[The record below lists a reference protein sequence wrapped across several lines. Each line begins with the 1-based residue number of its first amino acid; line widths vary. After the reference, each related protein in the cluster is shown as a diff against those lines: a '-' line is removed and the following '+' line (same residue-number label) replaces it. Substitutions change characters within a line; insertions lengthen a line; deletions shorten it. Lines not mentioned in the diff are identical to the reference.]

1 MSMQSNAQSLQTQ
14 TQAFTPSVP
23 SRADERFLPGT
34 VLAQRYR
41 IVNLLGRGGMGEVYR
56 ATDLMLGQTVA
67 LKFLPA
73 VASHQIQAR
82 ERLFNEVRAAR
93 EITHPYVCRVHDIG
107 EIDGQLYI
115 SMEFVDGED
124 MASLLAR
131 IGRLPGAKAAELAAG
146 ICAGLAAA
154 HRKGL
159 VHRDLKPA
167 NIMVDGRGL
176 PRLMDFGLAA
186 HTAQISQAEV
196 RHGTPLYMAPEQLA
210 GQEVT
215 LRSDLYALGLI
226 LYEVF
231 TGKRAFEADSIEAL
245 QAARNRGVPPPPSSY
260 CPEIDPSI
268 ENIITACLAPD
279 PARRPASANA
289 IAAALPHQS
298 ALAAVIAAGDTPSP
312 GLIAASGDSK
322 AVRPAIAYCEAAAI
336 LVALLGAW
344 WLKAQV
350 GVVPEQPP
358 DVRANSART
367 LAAQLGYTAKPA
379 ATDRGFDSSHEN
391 EIRFWY
397 RESDAALQTTSLGNL
412 LQPPG
417 RVTSSDPPLAPGM
430 LTIEMDS
437 RGRVRYFAAMPR
449 FQPAPSHPDWKTL
462 FDRAGLD
469 LSHFTETPA
478 GRLPPVPGDSLLQW
492 TGRVSPN
499 DPEQMVAA
507 ASWRGQP
514 VYFERLDPQSPL
526 NQFPPRLRIV
536 PSVIV
541 VLLSAVAV
549 RLVFLAWRNL
559 QQQRGDRRGAFRV
572 GAAVFWVSF
581 AEWLLVARHSLSPH
595 EVILAAYAL
604 SWALLLGALAWVG
617 YVAVDPL
624 ARRLYP
630 HLLISL
636 QQVLTGAPRDNL
648 LGRDVLWGLTLAAWG
663 NFLSMALT
671 LGVSEKFGE
680 KIYVSSGLNLRDLA
694 GLWLSD
700 LRIGIWVGLL
710 VLAFIIPLRA
720 RFERRLR
727 VGVVAAIVA
736 ETGLFCLKDL
746 PPVPDASAWYAQ
758 APLIGYAALAA
769 AAIYAARLSVRP
781 A

>member
-1 MSMQSNAQSLQTQ
+1 MRS
-14 TQAFTPSVP
+14 
-23 SRADERFLPGT
+23 
-34 VLAQRYR
+34 
-41 IVNLLGRGGMGEVYR
+41 
-56 ATDLMLGQTVA
+56 
-67 LKFLPA
+67 
-73 VASHQIQAR
+73 ASGI
-82 ERLFNEVRAAR
+82 
-93 EITHPYVCRVHDIG
+93 
-107 EIDGQLYI
+107 
-115 SMEFVDGED
+115 
-124 MASLLAR
+124 
-131 IGRLPGAKAAELAAG
+131 AKA
-146 ICAGLAAA
+146 
-154 HRKGL
+154 
-159 VHRDLKPA
+159 
-167 NIMVDGRGL
+167 
-176 PRLMDFGLAA
+176 
-186 HTAQISQAEV
+186 
-196 RHGTPLYMAPEQLA
+196 
-210 GQEVT
+210 T
-215 LRSDLYALGLI
+215 LRSRPHRLAI
-226 LYEVF
+226 
-231 TGKRAFEADSIEAL
+231 
-245 QAARNRGVPPPPSSY
+245 Y
-260 CPEIDPSI
+260 C
-268 ENIITACLAPD
+268 
-279 PARRPASANA
+279 R
-289 IAAALPHQS
+289 
-298 ALAAVIAAGDTPSP
+298 
-312 GLIAASGDSK
+312 
-322 AVRPAIAYCEAAAI
+322 
-336 LVALLGAW
+336 
-344 WLKAQV
+344 
-350 GVVPEQPP
+350 
-358 DVRANSART
+358 
-367 LAAQLGYTAKPA
+367 
-379 ATDRGFDSSHEN
+379 
-391 EIRFWY
+391 
-397 RESDAALQTTSLGNL
+397 
-412 LQPPG
+412 PPG

-746 PPVPDASAWYAQ
+746 PTRAGCLGVVCASAADRLRR
-758 APLIGYAALAA
+758 ARRGCHIRRAAL
-769 AAIYAARLSVRP
+769 RSP